1 MLSAIYLIGVFT
13 VIGLCCWLTWRRSE
27 DPFDGINKPG
37 AARRFGV
44 LTALVALLWPV
55 LLITLVLG
63 IIALVLYV
71 SWYARDEEDD
81 D

>member
-1 MLSAIYLIGVFT
+1 MLSAIYLTGFFI
-13 VIGLCCWLTWRRSE
+13 VIGLCGWLVWHCAE
-27 DPFDGINKPG
+27 DPFNDINKLDIAG
-37 AARRFGV
+37 QFGI

-55 LLITLVLG
+55 VLITLVLG